1 MDARELHTAS
11 MIDGSPYNRGVS
23 GAEWVSRPGNQSV
36 VFRNGDTVLFED
48 AGDKTFNVHW
58 LFEDAHGKQAIAQAR
73 IAFNQAFDVHGA
85 LALTGLTPVENRA
98 ARIFN
103 RWMGGKSLGI
113 IETPFGPCEKFL
125 LTRQMWKAN

>member
-11 MIDGSPYNRGVS
+11 MIDRSPLNRGAS
-23 GAEWVSRPGNQSV
+23 GADWVSREGNYSV

-48 AGDKTFNVHW
+48 AGDGVFTVHY
-58 LFEDAHGKQAIAQAR
+58 LFEDAHGKQAMAQAR
-73 IAFNQAFDVHGA
+73 IAFNQAFDDYGA
-85 LALTGLTPVENRA
+85 LALSGLTPVDNRA